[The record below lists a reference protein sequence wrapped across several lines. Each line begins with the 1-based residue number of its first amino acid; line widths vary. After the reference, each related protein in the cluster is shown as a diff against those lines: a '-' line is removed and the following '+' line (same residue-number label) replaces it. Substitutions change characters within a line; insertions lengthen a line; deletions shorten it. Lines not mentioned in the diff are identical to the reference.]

1 MFAYVSQPA
10 SLLGAQS
17 GEFAH
22 RLFSNIEDHEV
33 ETSRQYI
40 SRYRFTD
47 SPQPTEP
54 DCYCHLLYCPI
65 TRVIP
70 RTMQYVS
77 NQRNRVSK
85 TATSKS
91 LPFKHDP

>member
-1 MFAYVSQPA
+1 
-10 SLLGAQS
+10 
-17 GEFAH
+17 
-22 RLFSNIEDHEV
+22 
-33 ETSRQYI
+33 
-40 SRYRFTD
+40 
-47 SPQPTEP
+47 
-54 DCYCHLLYCPI
+54 LLYCPI